1 MLPVINIT
9 LITSKFDVQ
18 QYFIIIFPDLEL
30 VIITAHHLA

>member
-18 QYFIIIFPDLEL
+18 QYFIIFPDLEL